1 MDSLDGREYD
11 LDVVT
16 QVPHAAVRIYV
27 MGERAVR
34 HEQASPEE
42 RVEMGRIASA
52 GIKAGA
58 LGISTSRTIN
68 HLTLAGEHT
77 PTLRAAEEGRRKR
90 TNSTTPTTSLRAH
103 TAPTNA
109 WVHATHT

>member
-16 QVPHAAVRIYV
+16 QVHAAVRTYV

-34 HEQASPEE
+34 HEQATPAEQ
-42 RVEMGRIASA
+42 EMGRIAAA

-58 LGISTSRTIN
+58 LGFSTSRTITVRWRARTPTCG
-68 HLTLAGEHT
+68 LQKELAVIGEHV
-77 PTLRAAEEGRRKR
+77 GRVGGLI
-90 TNSTTPTTSLRAH
+90 P
-103 TAPTNA
+103 
-109 WVHATHT
+109 

>member
-16 QVPHAAVRIYV
+16 QIPHAAVRIYV

-42 RVEMGRIASA
+42 RVEMGRIA
-52 GIKAGA
+52 
-58 LGISTSRTIN
+58 
-68 HLTLAGEHT
+68 
-77 PTLRAAEEGRRKR
+77 
-90 TNSTTPTTSLRAH
+90 
-103 TAPTNA
+103 
-109 WVHATHT
+109 